1 MSNVLGIRNAAL
13 VKNEWVCI
21 MQTLTEYN
29 SLFAHHDHH
38 RAKIQTSYRAVEKLM
53 WHAAEPIVITFTRGC
68 GSPV

>member
-1 MSNVLGIRNAAL
+1 
-13 VKNEWVCI
+13 